1 MIQIMPKESHANVIN
16 LNVPEVP
23 MSSASSES
31 SISRVF
37 QERFI
42 YPKWFTK
49 QKYKFYEKLEERLK
63 KLRYVHTRS
72 AEHYE
77 KMNFYIFG
85 PSISITALSGIASF
99 LSTSDF
105 IDQDARNGL
114 GITVG
119 VLASISSM
127 LQALAS
133 ASKYHAKIESH
144 RGAADQF
151 NTLLTRLRFE
161 MELPNEENFTEEIE
175 QQIIEVKNKCNF
187 FPPQFIIDEY
197 QARKHDKAL
206 SGEKRKSRNK
216 YRELSD
222 YSSNV
227 NTDTV
232 IDINTEEIVDGIS
245 MNIGSPGRQ
254 DNSVPSQSGLKD
266 GRSGSD
272 NAENNDEQSL
282 V

>member
-1 MIQIMPKESHANVIN
+1 MIQKMPKESPAH

-23 MSSASSES
+23 MSTASSES

-49 QKYKFYEKLEERLK
+49 QKYKFYEKLEDRLK
-63 KLRYVHTRS
+63 KLRYVHSRS

-114 GITVG
+114 GVAVG

-144 RGAADQF
+144 RGAAEQF

-161 MELPNEENFTEEIE
+161 MELPNEENFTEEME
-175 QQIIEVKNKCNF
+175 KQVIEVKNKCNF

-222 YSSNV
+222 YSLV

-232 IDINTEEIVDGIS
+232 IDINTEEVVDGIS

-254 DNSVPSQSGLKD
+254 DQEVSGKSGLKD

-272 NAENNDEQSL
+272 DAENNDEQS
-282 V
+282 VV

>member
-1 MIQIMPKESHANVIN
+1 MIQIMPKESPDH

-49 QKYKFYEKLEERLK
+49 QKYKFYEKLEDRLK
-63 KLRYVHTRS
+63 KLRYVHSRS

-114 GITVG
+114 GVAVG

-144 RGAADQF
+144 RGAAEQF

-161 MELPNEENFTEEIE
+161 MELPNEENFTEEME
-175 QQIIEVKNKCNF
+175 KQVIEVKNKCNF

-197 QARKHDKAL
+197 QARKHNKAL
-206 SGEKRKSRNK
+206 NGEKRKSRNK

-254 DNSVPSQSGLKD
+254 DNSVPCQSGLKQNV
-266 GRSGSD
+266 GGSD
-272 NAENNDEQSL
+272 DAENNDGQS
-282 V
+282 VV

>member
-1 MIQIMPKESHANVIN
+1 MIQIMPKDANANVH

-49 QKYKFYEKLEERLK
+49 QKYKFYEKLEDRLK
-63 KLRYVHTRS
+63 KLRYVHSRS

-105 IDQDARNGL
+105 IDRDARNGL
-114 GITVG
+114 GVAVG

-144 RGAADQF
+144 RGAAEQF

-161 MELPNEENFTEEIE
+161 MELPNEENFTEEME
-175 QQIIEVKNKCNF
+175 KQVIEVKNKCNF

-197 QARKHDKAL
+197 QARKHNKAL

-222 YSSNV
+222 YSLV

-232 IDINTEEIVDGIS
+232 IDINTEEVVDGIS
-245 MNIGSPGRQ
+245 MNIESPGRQ
-254 DNSVPSQSGLKD
+254 DQAVSGKSGLMD
-266 GRSGSD
+266 GTSGSND
-272 NAENNDEQSL
+272 SENNDEQS
-282 V
+282 VV

>member
-1 MIQIMPKESHANVIN
+1 MPKENN
-16 LNVPEVP
+16 LLVPPP
-23 MSSASSES
+23 MSSASSDS

-105 IDQDARNGL
+105 IETEARNGL
-114 GITVG
+114 GVTVG

-161 MELPNEENFTEEIE
+161 MELPNEENFSDEIE
-175 QQIIEVKNKCNF
+175 KQIIEVKNKCNF
-187 FPPQFIIDEY
+187 YPPQFIIDEY
-197 QARKHDKAL
+197 QTRQHNKRL
-206 SGEKRKSRNK
+206 NGEKRGSKNK
-216 YRELSD
+216 FKELSD
-222 YSSNV
+222 VAPV
-227 NTDTV
+227 NSDTV
-232 IDINTEEIVDGIS
+232 IDINSTDVIDGVS
-245 MNIGSPGRQ
+245 MEIGSSGRH
-254 DNSVPSQSGLKD
+254 DNATSVPGDSGL
-266 GRSGSD
+266 
-272 NAENNDEQSL
+272 NNDDNNSGQSQGEQNDSS
-282 V
+282 VV

>member
-1 MIQIMPKESHANVIN
+1 MPKDANAN
-16 LNVPEVP
+16 AHLNVPEVP

-49 QKYKFYEKLEERLK
+49 QKYKFYEKLEDRLK
-63 KLRYVHTRS
+63 KLRYVHSRS

-105 IDQDARNGL
+105 IDRDARNGL
-114 GITVG
+114 GVAVG

-144 RGAADQF
+144 RGAAEQF

-161 MELPNEENFTEEIE
+161 MELPNEENFTEEME
-175 QQIIEVKNKCNF
+175 KQVIEVKNKCNF

-197 QARKHDKAL
+197 QARKHNKAL

-222 YSSNV
+222 YSLV

-232 IDINTEEIVDGIS
+232 IDINTEEVVDGIS
-245 MNIGSPGRQ
+245 MNIESPGRQ
-254 DNSVPSQSGLKD
+254 DQAVSGKSGLMD
-266 GRSGSD
+266 GTSGSND
-272 NAENNDEQSL
+272 SENNDEQS
-282 V
+282 VV

>member
-1 MIQIMPKESHANVIN
+1 MIQIMPKDANAKDH

-49 QKYKFYEKLEERLK
+49 QKYKFYEKLEDRLK
-63 KLRYVHTRS
+63 KLRYVHSRS

-114 GITVG
+114 GVAVG

-144 RGAADQF
+144 RGAAEQF

-161 MELPNEENFTEEIE
+161 MELPNEENFTEEME
-175 QQIIEVKNKCNF
+175 KQVIEVKNKCNF

-197 QARKHDKAL
+197 QARKHNKAL

-222 YSSNV
+222 YSLV

-232 IDINTEEIVDGIS
+232 IDINTEEVVDGIS
-245 MNIGSPGRQ
+245 MDIRSPGRQ
-254 DNSVPSQSGLKD
+254 DQEVSGKSGLKD
-266 GRSGSD
+266 D
-272 NAENNDEQSL
+272 AENNDEQS
-282 V
+282 VV